1 MITTTAERK
10 ITIEVLKP
18 EHVAGATRCIADTFA
33 KGEPMST
40 ALGITAGE
48 FNYFAQLFIEKATTD
63 HMSVVAVD
71 DSGSVVGATIC
82 EDYTSEPPMGIE
94 QITEKFNPIFQLLE
108 SLGERY
114 ARAYSVAPG
123 SHYHIFMCGVYQTHA
138 HLRLAQKLNRF
149 AENLAREYRYR
160 TLICEATGR
169 ISQFVAEN
177 QLGFEY
183 VDEIS
188 YQEFQYEDQ
197 PVFSSIDSVKSCAI
211 YHKVL

>member
-1 MITTTAERK
+1 MITTTEQT
-10 ITIEVLKP
+10 ITLEVLKP
-18 EHVAGATRCIADTFA
+18 EHVAGATRCIANTFA

-40 ALGITAGE
+40 ALGITPEE
-48 FNYFAQLFIEKATTD
+48 FNYFARLFIEKAAAD
-63 HMSVVAVD
+63 QMSVVALNDTGEVI
-71 DSGSVVGATIC
+71 GATIC
-82 EDYTSEPPMGIE
+82 EDYTTEPPVGVE
-94 QITEKFNPIFQLLE
+94 QISEKFNPIFQLLE

-114 ARAYSVAPG
+114 THVHEVGPG
-123 SHYHIFMCGVYQTHA
+123 SHYHIFMCGVYQSYA

-149 AENLAREYRYR
+149 AEDLAREYRYQ

-169 ISQFVAEN
+169 ISQFVAER

-188 YQEFQYEDQ
+188 YQEFQYENQ

>member
-1 MITTTAERK
+1 MITTIEQK
-10 ITIEVLKP
+10 ITLEVLKP
-18 EHVAGATRCIADTFA
+18 EHVAGATRCIANTFA

-40 ALGITAGE
+40 ALGITPEE
-48 FNYFAQLFIEKATTD
+48 FNYFAQLFIEKAATD
-63 HMSVVAVD
+63 QLSVVAVN
-71 DSGSVVGATIC
+71 DSGNVIGATIC
-82 EDYTSEPPMGIE
+82 EDYTTEPPAGIE
-94 QITEKFNPIFQLLE
+94 QISEKFNPIFQLLE

-114 ARAYSVAPG
+114 AQNYDVAPG
-123 SHYHIFMCGVYQTHA
+123 SHYHIFMCGVYQSHA

-149 AENLAREYRYR
+149 AEDLAREYRYR
-160 TLICEATGR
+160 TLVCEATGR
-169 ISQFVAEN
+169 VSQFVAER

-188 YQEFQYEDQ
+188 YQEFQYESQ